1 MSTGGDLK
9 LPFTILSLCM
19 VLVTGMSSSSYLWM
33 ISGQGLTA
41 YQCLRSLVHCYST
54 NSQVPQFWDWNAI
67 SVGSMVT

>member
-1 MSTGGDLK
+1 
-9 LPFTILSLCM
+9 M